1 MFTLARTSC
10 SSFIL
15 GCSRALT
22 LSAKYVNSNRLE
34 TLMSSKFL
42 LNCLAVAVRV
52 SQYSDEGLLWGTRKV
67 ANINIV
73 ILNAADY
80 WLEKEFSV
88 IDCVLW
94 LTSCCQGK
102 KSDWAACGLPIKA
115 DKGSEVRQWSDFWSP
130 GLWIQDKDC
139 SHFYSRRGNGQSWS
153 WPCESWTYLLNKFW
167 NKYKTDLGQNWNTS
181 WIG

>member
-1 MFTLARTSC
+1 MQQEVFSKSCKVIFMGRRPEEDLEPELARKEEEGSGWGRKLVCHFFSCVASNKMMFTLARTSC

-102 KSDWAACGLPIKA
+102 KSDGAACRCEWVGQGHRA
-115 DKGSEVRQWSDFWSP
+115 SP
-130 GLWIQDKDC
+130 
-139 SHFYSRRGNGQSWS
+139 
-153 WPCESWTYLLNKFW
+153 
-167 NKYKTDLGQNWNTS
+167 
-181 WIG
+181 